1 MREIKRGII
10 VAILSIVISIGVFAY
25 GTYAFFTD
33 TTISQN
39 NKIVASTGVK
49 NVTVKDYVYNEEGE
63 SVPSPS
69 VIKVLPSKEVA
80 KSVTLQNK
88 NLTSVYVRA
97 KFYLDLTL
105 AETEKENE
113 VDFSLIQIEINENK
127 WIYKDGYYYY
137 DGAIPAGAETD
148 RFITSVSFDK
158 DMPNLYQDSLLI
170 VKTRFEIVQA
180 NNNGATVFDAVG
192 WITPDQEGGSV

>member
-10 VAILSIVISIGVFAY
+10 IAIISIVISIGVFAY

-113 VDFSLIQIEINENK
+113 VDFSLIQIEVNENK

-137 DGAIPAGAETD
+137 DGAIPAGAETE